1 MSENDVLTPEFDEVI
16 VGPNFNCVRL
26 GKNWGLQHRITR
38 ALVLPCAFERMDPH
52 PHSNTMYC
60 AVLNGNKIVFDVTL
74 IQVCRG

>member
-26 GKNWGLQHRITR
+26 GKKLGTTASDHSSTCITLCLR
-38 ALVLPCAFERMDPH
+38 KNGPH